1 MVGAVA
7 EVKDRTLNT
16 KACGTL
22 GSYVCE
28 NLMMIDFKSAE
39 MVEVVRRALAE
50 DVGSGDVTALA
61 TVPAGAVGAARIL
74 ARENVVVAGL
84 PLAGMVFAGLDPTM
98 RVEFLVS
105 DGNVVEKG
113 GNLLRLAGSGRA
125 ILTAERTALNFLT
138 HLSGIATLTRRF
150 VELLAGTGT
159 KIRDTRKTIPGLR
172 MLEKYAVKMGG
183 GTNHRI
189 GLFDAVLLKEN
200 HIALAGGVK
209 AALDMAHAFASSR
222 VVTRSLS
229 AYEAVG
235 SSSDSIANA
244 GGNSLLTVQIEVR
257 NQGEL
262 REALGAGASAVLLD
276 NMTPEEA
283 RACVAIVRSVRPE
296 CVVEISGG
304 ITLENA
310 RSYAAVGADYLSSGM
325 LTHSAVA
332 SNLSLLVEGIG

>member
-1 MVGAVA
+1 
-7 EVKDRTLNT
+7 
-16 KACGTL
+16 
-22 GSYVCE
+22 
-28 NLMMIDFKSAE
+28 MMIDFKSAE
-39 MVEVVRRALAE
+39 MVELVRRALAE

-74 ARENVVVAGL
+74 AREDVVVAGL
-84 PLAGMVFAGLDPTM
+84 PLAGMVFTSLDPAM
-98 RVEFLVS
+98 KVEFLVA
-105 DGNVVEKG
+105 DGDLVGKG
-113 GNLLRLAGSGRA
+113 RDLLRLAGSGRA
-125 ILTAERTALNFLT
+125 ILTGERTALNFFT

-189 GLFDAVLLKEN
+189 GLFDAILLKEN

-209 AALDMAHAFASSR
+209 PALDMAHAFASSR
-222 VVTRSLS
+222 VVTGGLS

-235 SSSDSIANA
+235 ADDSKARTH
-244 GGNSLLTVQIEVR
+244 SLLTVQIEVR
-257 NQGEL
+257 NQQEL

-276 NMTPEEA
+276 NMTPEQA
-283 RACVAIVRSVRPE
+283 RACVLIVRSVRPE

-310 RSYAAVGADYLSSGM
+310 RAYAEVGADYLSSGM

>member
-1 MVGAVA
+1 M
-7 EVKDRTLNT
+7 T
-16 KACGTL
+16 
-22 GSYVCE
+22 
-28 NLMMIDFKSAE
+28 IDFKSAE
-39 MVEVVRRALAE
+39 MAMLVRRALAE

-61 TVPAGAVGAARIL
+61 TVPAGAVGAARIF
-74 ARENVVVAGL
+74 ARESVVVAGL
-84 PLAGMVFAGLDPTM
+84 PLAELVFAALDPAM
-98 RVEFLVS
+98 KLEFFAK
-105 DGNVVEKG
+105 DGDVVAKG
-113 GNLLRLAGSGRA
+113 GNLLRLAGSHRA
-125 ILTAERTALNFLT
+125 ILTGERTSLNFLT
-138 HLSGIATLTRRF
+138 HLSGIATLTWRF

-189 GLFDAVLLKEN
+189 GLFDAILLKEN
-200 HIALAGGVK
+200 HIALAGGIK

-222 VVTRSLS
+222 LLTGSLS
-229 AYEAVG
+229 AYEAAGG
-235 SSSDSIANA
+235 SSGASVHAGANP
-244 GGNSLLTVQIEVR
+244 LLTVQIEVR

-283 RACVAIVRSVRPE
+283 RACVLMVRSVRPT

-310 RSYAAVGADYLSSGM
+310 RAYAEVGADYLSSGM
-325 LTHSAVA
+325 LTHSAAA